1 MTINKVRERIASSL
15 NVSAVTS
22 TCELYPELNTPDS
35 ADFPRATYYVIDDL
49 LDRDENIYND
59 EYTTL
64 GETVVQLKA
73 YYPSDVNGAETSAT
87 AMLETMRRLIYPA
100 NLSDDIFR
108 VGSVTTQTQFTER
121 DVNGV
126 WIAIGRYRIKYNMLS

>member
-1 MTINKVRERIASSL
+1 MINKVRERIAASL

-22 TCELYPELNTPDS
+22 TCELYSELNTPNN

-49 LDRDENIYND
+49 LDRDEKIYNE

-100 NLSDDIFR
+100 NLTDDIFR
-108 VGSVTTQTQFTER
+108 AGSVTTQTQFTER

>member
-1 MTINKVRERIASSL
+1 MINKVRERIAASL

-22 TCELYPELNTPDS
+22 TCELYSELNTPDN

-49 LDRDENIYND
+49 INRDENIYNE

-73 YYPSDVNGAETSAT
+73 YYASDVNGAETSAT
-87 AMLETMRRLIYPA
+87 AMLEIMRRLIYPA

-121 DVNGV
+121 DANGV